1 MTDTKAIAEAIKK
14 AADGLDGAKIY
25 LSADWGT
32 GDITLRGVVPME
44 KKEHGGP
51 VMRCPDCGWTEQ
63 EGAPWGDSGMLYDV
77 FLVDGP
83 FGDED
88 APLVRLNEVDCLELG
103 TLLRIAM
110 RQDFDM
116 VVRRGE
122 ESEE

>member
-1 MTDTKAIAEAIKK
+1 MTEVKKK
-14 AADGLDGAKIY
+14 ALDVLDNLLSEGGITDEDYSA
-25 LSADWGT
+25 LSAG
-32 GDITLRGVVPME
+32 L
-44 KKEHGGP
+44 
-51 VMRCPDCGWTEQ
+51 Q